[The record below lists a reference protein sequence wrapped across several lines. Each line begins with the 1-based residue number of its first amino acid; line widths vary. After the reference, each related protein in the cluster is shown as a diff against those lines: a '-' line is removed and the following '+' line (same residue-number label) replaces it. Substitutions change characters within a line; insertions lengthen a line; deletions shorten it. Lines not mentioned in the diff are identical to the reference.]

1 MSIIET
7 IKNRRSVRDFLPHPI
22 PQGVLGLLREALLWS
37 PSAGNLQAR
46 QFFFIT
52 DKNKKEELS
61 KAAFGQDFIA
71 AAPLVVVA
79 CADLKAIMPYG
90 KRGRE
95 LYAFCDVAC
104 SVQNLML
111 VAKENNLGSVW
122 VGAFND
128 DLVSE
133 VLSLPNYLK
142 PVAIVPVGF
151 PKKIPAPPKRKKVD
165 EVIHEV

>member
-1 MSIIET
+1 MSILET
-7 IKNRRSVRDFLPHPI
+7 IKNRRSIRNFLPDPV
-22 PQGVLGLLREALLWS
+22 PPGVLNQLKDALLWA

-46 QFFFIT
+46 QFFLIT
-52 DKNKKEELS
+52 DKNKKDELAE
-61 KAAFGQDFIA
+61 AALGQDFIA
-71 AAPLVVVA
+71 EAPLVIVA

-95 LYAFCDVAC
+95 LYVFCDVAC

-128 DLVSE
+128 DLISQA
-133 VLSLPNYLK
+133 LSLPKHLK
-142 PVAIVPVGF
+142 PVAIIPLGF
-151 PKKIPAPPKRKKVD
+151 PQKIPAPPKRKKA
-165 EVIHEV
+165 EEMIHEV